1 MQQVTDHLV
10 WVVTCHDTI
19 GLMLIITCNV
29 CELLVAI
36 YSRVDDLS
44 QVSTGYGPSYLSS
57 SYLLHVSF
65 NFIFHSPLRA

>member
-10 WVVTCHDTI
+10 WVVTCDDTI
-19 GLMLIITCNV
+19 GLILIITCIV

-44 QVSTGYGPSYLSS
+44 HVSTDYG
-57 SYLLHVSF
+57 
-65 NFIFHSPLRA
+65 R